1 MIIGNLLN
9 IKEEIELYSPGI
21 RVGLRFLL
29 ETDLFSLPLGEQEIQ
44 GKEIYAKISE
54 YKTEP
59 KEHRRPENHEKY
71 VDIQYVCSGEEMM
84 GLSMITEVGEIDEDC
99 RNDRDIIFYKS
110 VTGET
115 EIILT
120 QGMFAVL
127 FPWDVHRPN
136 CNVDEKIANVR
147 KILVKV
153 RMGLLNP

>member
-1 MIIGNLLN
+1 
-9 IKEEIELYSPGI
+9 
-21 RVGLRFLL
+21 
-29 ETDLFSLPLGEQEIQ
+29 
-44 GKEIYAKISE
+44 
-54 YKTEP
+54 
-59 KEHRRPENHEKY
+59 
-71 VDIQYVCSGEEMM
+71 MM

-99 RNDRDIIFYKS
+99 RNDRDITFYKS